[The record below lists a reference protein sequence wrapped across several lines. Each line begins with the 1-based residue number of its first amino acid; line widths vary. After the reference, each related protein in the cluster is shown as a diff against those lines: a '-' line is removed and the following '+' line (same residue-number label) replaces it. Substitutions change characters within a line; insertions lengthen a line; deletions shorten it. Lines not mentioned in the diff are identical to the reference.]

1 MKEVWAQIVVDVQ
14 SGVVGTGHAFD
25 SWILPVTRIEVGTE
39 VLSEVWA
46 EKLVEVWSHAEKEL

>member
-14 SGVVGTGHAFD
+14 SGVVGTGYAFD
-25 SWILPVTRIEVGTE
+25 SWILPVTQIEVGTE
-39 VLSEVWA
+39 VLSGVWA